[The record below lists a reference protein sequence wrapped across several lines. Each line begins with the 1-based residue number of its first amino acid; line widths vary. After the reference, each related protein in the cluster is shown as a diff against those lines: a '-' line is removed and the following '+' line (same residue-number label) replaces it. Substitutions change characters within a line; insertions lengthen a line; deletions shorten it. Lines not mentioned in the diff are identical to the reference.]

1 VPVQVGTGGEKLLY
15 RLLHAYIK
23 DVYLA
28 CPYMPELL
36 EVIELGNL
44 ILRQTAQFVEDVQ
57 SDRIQTLIDNLLV
70 TVKEANGVGIA
81 APQVAQSDRLFIVAS
96 RPNLRYPNAPTMEP
110 TAMINPS
117 ILAHS
122 DETVKGWE
130 GCLSI
135 PGIRGH
141 VPRYQAI
148 EVAYTDRNGRR
159 HKQEL
164 TDFVARIFQHE
175 LDHLNGIVFVDR
187 LESTQDMITEREYQR
202 IVTG

>member
-1 VPVQVGTGGEKLLY
+1 
-15 RLLHAYIK
+15 
-23 DVYLA
+23 
-28 CPYMPELL
+28 MPELL
-36 EVIELGNL
+36 DVIELGNP
-44 ILRQTAQFVEDVQ
+44 ILRQKAQWVEAVQ
-57 SDRIQTLIDNLLV
+57 SERIQTLVDNLLV
-70 TVKEANGVGIA
+70 TVKDANGVGIA

-96 RPNLRYPNAPTMEP
+96 RPNLRYPHAPTMEP
-110 TAMINPS
+110 TAMINPQ
-117 ILAHS
+117 ILTHS

-135 PGIRGH
+135 PGIRGQ

-148 EVAYTDRNGRR
+148 EVEYTDRNGKR

-175 LDHLNGIVFVDR
+175 LDHLDGIVFVDR

-202 IVTG
+202 ILVD